1 MPDDCVLITS
11 LKNLSVYYQLGALRR
26 TIKEEPEYNR
36 VANYQSSNDDFVVE
50 DYGKC
55 AFIDGISFA
64 EAPET
69 QSAEVVDQ
77 PAETE

>member
-1 MPDDCVLITS
+1 MLITS

-55 AFIDGISFA
+55 AFIDGISLLK
-64 EAPET
+64 PRKH
-69 QSAEVVDQ
+69 S
-77 PAETE
+77 PRKWSINR

>member
-26 TIKEEPEYNR
+26 TIKEEPQYNR

-55 AFIDGISFA
+55 AFIDGITFA
-64 EAPET
+64 EA
-69 QSAEVVDQ
+69 A
-77 PAETE
+77 PASLSVEPDENAGA